1 MSTLIYSTA
10 GSVDEIETPGA
21 SKPASTRRRG
31 LCELAH
37 RCQGLPP
44 TLRSRRVGILGRER
58 GERDDE
64 GGEDPSLEA
73 DHGRHAEIEN
83 AIRDLTYGVG
93 LNHLPSGRFAAN
105 GAWLAV
111 QVMAHC
117 DDGSPGSGLA
127 RGSSR

>member
-21 SKPASTRRRG
+21 SRPASMRRRG

-64 GGEDPSLEA
+64 GVEEPSLGVA
-73 DHGRHAEIEN
+73 TDHCEGSREE
-83 AIRDLTYGVG
+83 LVV
-93 LNHLPSGRFAAN
+93 
-105 GAWLAV
+105 AV
-111 QVMAHC
+111 E
-117 DDGSPGSGLA
+117 L
-127 RGSSR
+127 GSSEVTATGFAPAE